1 MTDPTPPPADNFQP
15 LTFRERGLAVLFTTP
30 LLGGA
35 RVRPSRKPKV
45 LEVIVPNP
53 SGGRGTYVVEWDDV
67 RELCAPTLHDMR
79 LGTALEARYGLDDA
93 LTPAEVRRISRGVL
107 REGFAGR
114 LAATAAEAATAASAE
129 LVANT
134 HRELLVR
141 LAAAAGGSGG
151 GGGVRASAH
160 KSLVAIGLSIG
171 RSIDDVAVALERLAH
186 LVADLGLAPA
196 TPTGFV
202 SRALGELADLV
213 LAVRRAEAGQVES
226 ASALPAG
233 SAKFVIANAELALAL
248 ASRAARAARTR
259 LDDLPRAVADWAVRP
274 AALLEAAARPEWLLD
289 GWPRIC
295 LLSRTMSGEA
305 DRASILAEMASLVPP
320 MPPQADDWLGLP
332 PGTAT
337 RANAPRQGPR
347 GAVPAGPCMPD
358 LVARNEQLL
367 AMAA

>member
-1 MTDPTPPPADNFQP
+1 MTDPTPPPADSFQP

-45 LEVIVPNP
+45 LELVVPNP
-53 SGGRGTYVVEWDDV
+53 SGGRGAYVVEWDGV
-67 RELCAPTLHDMR
+67 RALCAPTLHDMQ
-79 LGTALEARYGLDDA
+79 LGAALETQYGLDDA

-114 LAATAAEAATAASAE
+114 LAATAAEAAMAASAE

-134 HRELLVR
+134 HRELLIR
-141 LAAAAGGSGG
+141 LAADAGG
-151 GGGVRASAH
+151 GGGARAGAH

-171 RSIDDVAVALERLAH
+171 QGIESVAAAVGRLAH
-186 LVADLGLAPA
+186 VVADLGLGPA

-202 SRALGELADLV
+202 SRGLGELGDLV
-213 LAVRRAEAGQVES
+213 LALRRAEAGQEGV
-226 ASALPAG
+226 ALPVGA
-233 SAKFVIANAELALAL
+233 SKFVIANAELALAL
-248 ASRAARAARTR
+248 ASLAARTARSR
-259 LDDLPRAVADWAVRP
+259 LDNLPRAVADWTVRP
-274 AALLEAAARPEWLLD
+274 AALLEAATRPEWMLD

-295 LLSRTMSGEA
+295 LLSRTMGAGA
-305 DRASILAEMASLVPP
+305 DPAAILAEMALLVPP

-337 RANAPRQGPR
+337 RANTSRRGSRGATPGGPR
-347 GAVPAGPCMPD
+347 MPD

>member
-1 MTDPTPPPADNFQP
+1 MTDPIPPQADNFQP
-15 LTFRERGLAVLFTTP
+15 LTFRERGLAILFTTP

-53 SGGRGTYVVEWDDV
+53 SGGRGTYVVEWDGV
-67 RELCAPTLHDMR
+67 RELCSPTLHDMR
-79 LGTALEARYGLDDA
+79 LGTALEAQYGLGDA

-114 LAATAAEAATAASAE
+114 LAATAAEAATAASVE

-141 LAAAAGGSGG
+141 LAAGAGGS

-171 RSIDDVAVALERLAH
+171 QSIDHVGVALERLAH
-186 LVADLGLAPA
+186 VVADLGFTPA

-248 ASRAARAARTR
+248 ASRAARTARHR

-274 AALLEAAARPEWLLD
+274 ATLLEAAARPEWILD

-295 LLSRTMSGEA
+295 LLSRTMGGEA
-305 DRASILAEMASLVPP
+305 DRATILAEMALLVPP
-320 MPPQADDWLGLP
+320 MPPQADEWLGLP

-347 GAVPAGPCMPD
+347 GTTPGGPRMPD

>member
-1 MTDPTPPPADNFQP
+1 MTDPTPPQADNLQP

-53 SGGRGTYVVEWDDV
+53 SGGRGTYVVEWDGV
-67 RELCAPTLHDMR
+67 RELCSPTLHDMR
-79 LGTALEARYGLDDA
+79 LGTALEAQYGLDDT

-114 LAATAAEAATAASAE
+114 LATTAAEAAMAASAE

-141 LAAAAGGSGG
+141 LAAGAGGSGG
-151 GGGVRASAH
+151 DVRASAH
-160 KSLVAIGLSIG
+160 KSLVAIGFSIG
-171 RSIDDVAVALERLAH
+171 QSIDNVALALERLAH
-186 LVADLGLAPA
+186 VVADLGLAPA

-213 LAVRRAEAGQVES
+213 LAVRRAEASQAES

-248 ASRAARAARTR
+248 ASRAARTARSR
-259 LDDLPRAVADWAVRP
+259 LDDLPRVVADWAVRP
-274 AALLEAAARPEWLLD
+274 AALLEAAARPEWILD

-295 LLSRTMSGEA
+295 LLSRTMGGEMN
-305 DRASILAEMASLVPP
+305 RATILAEMALLVPP
-320 MPPQADDWLGLP
+320 MPPQADEWLGLP

-337 RANAPRQGPR
+337 RANAPRHGTRGTTPGGPR
-347 GAVPAGPCMPD
+347 MPD